1 MDWST
6 AAKGPQYAQAAAN
19 TEIVGRQLGLL
30 LERMIKFGLNPDD
43 VHLIGFSLGAHVAA
57 CASEILKNRTI
68 LIGRIT
74 GKVDIDLLM

>member
-6 AAKGPQYAQAAAN
+6 AARGPQYTLAAAN
-19 TEIVGRQLGLL
+19 TEVVGRQLGIFLF
-30 LERMIKFGLNPDD
+30 EAIKRGLDPSS

-57 CASEILKNRTI
+57 CASELLKGKNI

-74 GKVDIDLLM
+74 GK

>member
-19 TEIVGRQLGLL
+19 TEVVGRQLGLL
-30 LERMIKFGLNPDD
+30 LDKMVKLGLDPDHI
-43 VHLIGFSLGAHVAA
+43 HLIGFSLGAHVAA
-57 CASEILKNRTI
+57 CASELLKNNKI

-74 GKVDIDLLM
+74 GIY